1 MKDATRIS
9 RSKKETQMRV
19 NSKRERERQQEERER
34 ERNQYNLYSQDAQ
47 VSALAGTVRFL
58 LQRTKLVVINY
69 FKVPQV
75 SEAVTV
81 RCAELKPF
89 ILQRRTHFKHQS
101 CSGITTSK
109 LFKLAR
115 YTLHYTALNGSTVYR
130 VSYYGAS
137 CDGMV

>member
-19 NSKRERERQQEERER
+19 NSKRERER

-47 VSALAGTVRFL
+47 VSALAGTVCFL

-69 FKVPQV
+69 FRVPQI

-101 CSGITTSK
+101 CSSITTSK

-115 YTLHYTALNGSTVYR
+115 YTLHYTALSGSTVYR
-130 VSYYGAS
+130 VSHHRAS